1 MQSIITKLLLSTL
14 TKTVLKRVVVAVLKD
29 LASRTD
35 NQLDDKIV
43 VIVADALDV
52 QEK

>member
-29 LASRTD
+29 LAARTD
-35 NQLDDKIV
+35 NKLGDNIV
-43 VIVADALDV
+43 GIVADALDV
-52 QEK
+52 KEK